1 MSTTSNWRLLCD
13 GIRDPSLHL
22 AVEEAV
28 LRGVND
34 GSSLPTLRLR
44 QSNRSVWIGVY
55 QVPEEDVDLE
65 FCTKWKIP
73 VIRRQNPGGA
83 VYQDEG
89 SFCYSLFFPKEELF
103 SRLGLHDSMDLYP
116 LMGRAVAATCGEYG
130 VEALTSPVNDV
141 TIRGRKVYGSAQVEF
156 YNAFVHS
163 GSFLVSTDLEAM
175 QRALMPSALKFADKG
190 FTTVKERVI
199 NLSEAV
205 GRCIPVEEVMDRL
218 AAQIARAL
226 AIDLAPA
233 PLLPAEQELAEEL
246 NREKYSRKEWT
257 FRNQP
262 AFTTVLATKA
272 RSGVITLEARM
283 DGGVIAEAR
292 VRGDFL
298 LPDQN
303 EMGRVLERMA
313 QQPLE
318 AARQLVQSSA
328 LPEDL
333 KDGLERLL
341 GELQWSSAFAVGN
354 HVTGY

>member
-1 MSTTSNWRLLCD
+1 MHD
-13 GIRDPSLHL
+13 GIRDPFLHL
-22 AVEEAV
+22 AVEEAA

-34 GSSLPTLRLR
+34 GSSPPTLRLR
-44 QSNRSVWIGVY
+44 RSDPSVWIGVY
-55 QVPEEDVDLE
+55 QAPEEEVDLA
-65 FCTKWKIP
+65 FCHKQKIP

-130 VEALTSPVNDV
+130 VEALASPVNDV
-141 TIRGRKVYGSAQVEF
+141 VIGGRKVYGSAQVEF
-156 YNAFVHS
+156 YSAFVHS
-163 GSFLVSTDLEAM
+163 GAFLVSTDREAM
-175 QRALMPSALKFADKG
+175 QRALKPSALKFADKG
-190 FTTVKERVI
+190 FTTVRERVI
-199 NLSEAV
+199 NLSEAA
-205 GRCIPVEEVMDRL
+205 GRSIPVEEVMERL
-218 AAQIARAL
+218 TAQIARIL
-226 AIDLAPA
+226 GIELAPA
-233 PLLPAEQELAEEL
+233 HLLPAEWELAAEL
-246 NREKYSRKEWT
+246 NRDKYSRKEWT

-283 DGGVIAEAR
+283 EGGVIAEAR

-298 LPDQN
+298 LPDQG
-303 EMGRVLERMA
+303 EMDRVLERMA

-318 AARQLVQSSA
+318 AARRSVQSSA

-333 KDGLERLL
+333 KDGLEKLL
-341 GELQWSSAFAVGN
+341 GEMGSSATLTVGSEASG
-354 HVTGY
+354 H